1 MGKRIPAAYKPIP
14 DNVAAYDRLYRE
26 YVAAY
31 EWFGR
36 GNDMMRRLRR
46 IDTREAVGAS
56 S

>member
-1 MGKRIPAAYKPIP
+1 MGRRQRNAYRPIPANA
-14 DNVAAYDRLYRE
+14 AAYDRLYRE

-46 IDTREAVGAS
+46 IGSREAVGVVA
-56 S
+56 